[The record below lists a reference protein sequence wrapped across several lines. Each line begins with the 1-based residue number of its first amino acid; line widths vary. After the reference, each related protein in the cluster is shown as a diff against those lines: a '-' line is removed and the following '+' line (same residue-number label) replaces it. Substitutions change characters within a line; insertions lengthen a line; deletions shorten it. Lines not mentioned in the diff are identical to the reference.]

1 MKIAITSQN
10 FREVTGHAGR
20 TRRFLIY
27 EVQSNQEPVEIDRL
41 DLPKELAFH
50 ELHDKEPAS
59 HPVDVADVLIT
70 GGAGAGFIHRLAQ
83 RGIKVFVTTE
93 TDPVQAVR
101 LFLAGKLTT

>member
-1 MKIAITSQN
+1 MKIAVTSQN
-10 FREVTGHAGR
+10 FREVTGHAGH

-27 EVQSNQEPVEIDRL
+27 EAQSNQEPVEIDRL

-50 ELHDKEPAS
+50 ELHDKEVTS

-70 GGAGAGFIHRLAQ
+70 GGAGAGFIQRLAQ

-93 TDPVQAVR
+93 TDPVRAVKF
-101 LFLAGKLTT
+101 FLEGKLPT